1 MASLQPIKLYA
12 HKKGPN
18 PWKVALILEELGLP
32 YETTY
37 LEFPDAKVEPYISLN
52 PNGKLPAIQDPNHSI
67 ELFESGAIIE
77 YLIEQYDKDGKLS
90 HESLQ
95 DKSLARAWLHLQM
108 SAQAPVIGYKVWMG
122 RTYDASQIVSANEF
136 LTLEIKRVLGVLDK
150 HLAKT
155 GGPYLLGAKVSY
167 ADLAFVPHYMMLPL
181 FVPGYD
187 PATDYPH
194 YAAWLAALKERP
206 AVKKIAA
213 TKAALA

>member
-150 HLAKT
+150 HLAKM
-155 GGPYLLGAKVSY
+155 GGPYLLGSKVSY

-181 FVPGYD
+181 FVPDYD
-187 PATDYPH
+187 PATEYPH
-194 YAAWLAALKERP
+194 FAAWLAALKERP

>member
-32 YETTY
+32 YETIY

-77 YLIEQYDKDGKLS
+77 YLIEQYDKDRKLS

-136 LTLEIKRVLGVLDK
+136 LTLEIKRVLGVLDT
-150 HLAKT
+150 HLAKS

-187 PATDYPH
+187 AAAEYPH
-194 YAAWLAALKERP
+194 FAAWLAALKERP

-213 TKAALA
+213 TKAALV

>member
-77 YLIEQYDKDGKLS
+77 YLIEQYDKDRKLS

-155 GGPYLLGAKVSY
+155 GGPYLLGAKVTY

-187 PATDYPH
+187 PATEYPH
-194 YAAWLAALKERP
+194 FAAWLAALKERP

>member
-77 YLIEQYDKDGKLS
+77 YLIEQYDKDRKLS

-187 PATDYPH
+187 PATEYPH
-194 YAAWLAALKERP
+194 FAAWLAALKERP

>member
-77 YLIEQYDKDGKLS
+77 YLCGGPKRAKERKQRD
-90 HESLQ
+90 HTVR
-95 DKSLARAWLHLQM
+95 ARAKTEPDE
-108 SAQAPVIGYKVWMG
+108 S
-122 RTYDASQIVSANEF
+122 SQGVPANN
-136 LTLEIKRVLGVLDK
+136 
-150 HLAKT
+150 
-155 GGPYLLGAKVSY
+155 P
-167 ADLAFVPHYMMLPL
+167 
-181 FVPGYD
+181 
-187 PATDYPH
+187 
-194 YAAWLAALKERP
+194 
-206 AVKKIAA
+206 
-213 TKAALA
+213 